1 MTSRLNLLLVED
13 DENEVQITRRAL
25 AKTDVEVSCEV
36 VNDGLAAL
44 DRLYGRPPFEGMAA
58 PDLVLL
64 DINLP
69 KLSGMK
75 VLRAIKE
82 DPVLR
87 VTPVLMLTNSDRPD
101 EIAAAY
107 TAGANAFITKPLHFA
122 EFVEVLQ
129 ALTNY
134 WGRVARLPHR

>member
-1 MTSRLNLLLVED
+1 MSRLNLLLVED

-25 AKTDVEVSCEV
+25 AKTDVDVHCQV
-36 VNDGLAAL
+36 VGDGHAAL
-44 DRLYGRPPFEGMAA
+44 DLLYHRPPFEDTPH

-82 DPVLR
+82 DAQLR

-101 EIAAAY
+101 EIATAY
-107 TAGANAFITKPLHFA
+107 GAGANAFITKPLHFG
-122 EFVEVLQ
+122 EFVGVLR
-129 ALTNY
+129 ALTTY
-134 WGRVARLPHR
+134 WGKIARLPTR